1 MAREL
6 TIVDTR
12 ILQSMEIEK
21 NGIRSLSRQQKYIS
35 NNNDNNNSNNNSNKS
50 SNGKKKKHWKPWS
63 KVYDSSVTN

>member
-12 ILQSMEIEK
+12 ILQSMEIKK

-35 NNNDNNNSNNNSNKS
+35 NNNDNSNKS
-50 SNGKKKKHWKPWS
+50 SNGKKKKTLKTLI
-63 KVYDSSVTN
+63 KGL

>member
-12 ILQSMEIEK
+12 ILQSMEIKK

-50 SNGKKKKHWKPWS
+50 SNGKKKNTENLDQRS
-63 KVYDSSVTN
+63 MTLA